1 MTTDT
6 TIPAAPALPFNEMKS
21 ICVFC
26 GAQNAVPKSHLEM
39 AHQLGLDMAKA
50 GKQLVYGGGD
60 CGLMGAVANGC
71 LEGGGKAIGVFP
83 RSLGRIEVEH
93 KGLTTMHMVDSMHE
107 RKQIMYDNAETFVIL
122 PGGFG
127 TMDEMFEVIT
137 WRQIKIHEKSV
148 IIFNHEGYWDHLI
161 TLMDN
166 IIASGFAKP
175 INRTFYT
182 VVNTKEELYE
192 LLGLEA

>member
-1 MTTDT
+1 MTTEIT
-6 TIPAAPALPFNEMKS
+6 PAAPVPFNQMKS

-26 GAQNAVPKSHLEM
+26 GAQNAVPQSHLDM
-39 AHQLGLDMAKA
+39 AKQLGRDMAKA

-71 LEGGGKAIGVFP
+71 LEAGGNAIGVFP

-93 KGLTTMHMVDSMHE
+93 KGLSKMYMVDSMHE
-107 RKQIMYDNAETFVIL
+107 RKQKMYDEAETFVIL

-127 TMDEMFEVIT
+127 TLDEMFEVIT

-161 TLMDN
+161 KAMDH
-166 IIASGFAKP
+166 IIDTGFAKP

-182 VVNTKEELYE
+182 VVNTKQELYD

>member
-1 MTTDT
+1 MTLE
-6 TIPAAPALPFNEMKS
+6 IKEMNS

-26 GAQNAVPKSHLEM
+26 GAQNAVPAAHLEM
-39 AHQLGLDMAKA
+39 ARDLGRDMAKA

-71 LEGGGKAIGVFP
+71 LEGKGKAVGVFP

-93 KGLTTMHMVDSMHE
+93 QGLTTMHMVDTMHE
-107 RKQIMYDNAETFVIL
+107 RKQIMYDNADVFVIL

-137 WRQIKIHEKSV
+137 WRQIKIHTKQV
-148 IIFNHEGYWDHLI
+148 IIFNHLNYWDHLI

-166 IIASGFAKP
+166 IISTGFAKET
-175 INRTFYT
+175 NREFYT
-182 VVNTKEELYE
+182 VVNTKEELYA
-192 LLGLEA
+192 LLGL

>member
-1 MTTDT
+1 MQEE
-6 TIPAAPALPFNEMKS
+6 FSNMNS

-26 GAQNAVPKSHLEM
+26 GAQNAVAEEYKTM
-39 AHQLGLDMAKA
+39 AHQLGLDMARA

-60 CGLMGAVANGC
+60 CGLMGAVANGT

-107 RKQIMYDNAETFVIL
+107 RKQIMYDHADVFVIL

-127 TMDEMFEVIT
+127 TLDEMFEVIT
-137 WRQIKIHEKSV
+137 WRQIGIHEKSV
-148 IIFNHEGYWDHLI
+148 IIFNHNGYWNHLLA
-161 TLMDN
+161 LMDN
-166 IIASGFAKP
+166 IIASSFAKP

-182 VVNTKEELYE
+182 VVDTKAELYA
-192 LLGLEA
+192 LLGLK

>member
-1 MTTDT
+1 MTQELT
-6 TIPAAPALPFNEMKS
+6 TEFRDMNS

-26 GAQNAVPKSHLEM
+26 GAQNAVPQAHLDM
-39 AHQLGLDMAKA
+39 AHNLGLDMAKA

-60 CGLMGAVANGC
+60 CGLMGAVANGT

-93 KGLTTMHMVDSMHE
+93 RGLTKMYMVDTMHE
-107 RKQIMYDNAETFVIL
+107 RKQIMYDNADVFVIL

-127 TMDEMFEVIT
+127 TLDEMFEVIT
-137 WRQIKIHEKSV
+137 WRQIKIHQKSV
-148 IIFNHEGYWDHLI
+148 IIFNHNGYWDHLI

-166 IIASGFAKP
+166 IIETGFAKP
-175 INRTFYT
+175 LNRTFYT
-182 VVNTKEELYE
+182 VVNTKEELYA
-192 LLGLEA
+192 LLGLK

>member
-1 MTTDT
+1 MTTEP
-6 TIPAAPALPFNEMKS
+6 TIPAAPSLPFNEMKS

-26 GAQNAVPKSHLEM
+26 GAQNAVPQTHLDM
-39 AHQLGLDMAKA
+39 AKQLGRDMAKA

-60 CGLMGAVANGC
+60 CGLMGAVANGV
-71 LEGGGKAIGVFP
+71 LEEGGKAIGVFP

-148 IIFNHEGYWDHLI
+148 IIFNHEGYWDDLI
-161 TLMDN
+161 RLMDG

-192 LLGLEA
+192 LLGLTA